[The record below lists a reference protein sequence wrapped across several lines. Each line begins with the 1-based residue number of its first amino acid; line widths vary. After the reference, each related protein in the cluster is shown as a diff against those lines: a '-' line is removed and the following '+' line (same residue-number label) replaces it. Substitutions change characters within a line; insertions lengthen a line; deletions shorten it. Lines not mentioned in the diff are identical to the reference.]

1 MLRYLLEKEF
11 KQIRRDRFMPKIIF
25 IIPIM
30 QLIILPFA
38 ANFEMRNI
46 NLSIVDNDHSVTSMQ
61 LVDKVLSSGYFRLTD
76 RSDRYDEALTSVES
90 NESDIILEIPSDFER
105 DLGKEGRA
113 DVMIAANAVNGTKG
127 GLGSSYLS
135 SIIQDFNREK
145 GFASMG
151 SGRGVAS
158 INLFNPH
165 LSYKIY
171 MVPGIM
177 VFLLTIVG
185 GSISALN
192 IVSEKEKGTI
202 EQINVSPVPKSL
214 FLLSKLI
221 PLLIYG
227 LVPEG
232 SFGVIYLFA
241 AVYLI
246 AFTGFGLAISSFSST
261 QQQAMLTAF
270 FFLII
275 FALLSGLFTPISSM
289 PEWAQKITLANPVR
303 YFVDVMRMVYLKGSG
318 FADLRGHFVIVCLFA
333 VFFNLLA
340 VISYR
345 KKG

>member
-1 MLRYLLEKEF
+1 
-11 KQIRRDRFMPKIIF
+11 
-25 IIPIM
+25 
-30 QLIILPFA
+30 
-38 ANFEMRNI
+38 MRNI

-158 INLFNPH
+158 IHLFNPH

-171 MVPGIM
+171 MVPGIIGILADD
-177 VFLLTIVG
+177 LLG
-185 GSISALN
+185 DSISALN

-221 PLLIYG
+221 PFW
-227 LVPEG
+227 V
-232 SFGVIYLFA
+232 
-241 AVYLI
+241 
-246 AFTGFGLAISSFSST
+246 
-261 QQQAMLTAF
+261 
-270 FFLII
+270 
-275 FALLSGLFTPISSM
+275 
-289 PEWAQKITLANPVR
+289 
-303 YFVDVMRMVYLKGSG
+303 
-318 FADLRGHFVIVCLFA
+318 
-333 VFFNLLA
+333 
-340 VISYR
+340 
-345 KKG
+345 

>member
-1 MLRYLLEKEF
+1 MT
-11 KQIRRDRFMPKIIF
+11 II
-25 IIPIM
+25 
-30 QLIILPFA
+30 
-38 ANFEMRNI
+38 
-46 NLSIVDNDHSVTSMQ
+46 
-61 LVDKVLSSGYFRLTD
+61 
-76 RSDRYDEALTSVES
+76 
-90 NESDIILEIPSDFER
+90 
-105 DLGKEGRA
+105 
-113 DVMIAANAVNGTKG
+113 
-127 GLGSSYLS
+127 
-135 SIIQDFNREK
+135 
-145 GFASMG
+145 
-151 SGRGVAS
+151 
-158 INLFNPH
+158 
-165 LSYKIY
+165 
-171 MVPGIM
+171 
-177 VFLLTIVG
+177 G

-221 PLLIYG
+221 PFWVIGFVLLTVAILIAWLIYG

-261 QQQAMLTAF
+261 QQQAMLT
-270 FFLII
+270 
-275 FALLSGLFTPISSM
+275 ISSM

-303 YFVDVMRMVYLKGSG
+303 YFVEVMRMVYLKGSG